1 MSVSSDAY
9 WRLGRKY
16 MNYLET
22 ANFGA
27 SVRDYEFTRKAMH
40 QIFDMVSSESFEDL
54 SADEIFMFL
63 FKGIALVS
71 FKDYLKRYLYE
82 RAEIEEPFS
91 EVKDQVWQDII
102 MYAFEENNAP
112 HSFEPTST
120 RWSYTVKSWLN
131 SDRVRRSTV
140 FLLGF
145 GLKMMEQDVSDFL
158 TRVLEEDN
166 YHMDDSE
173 EVVYRYCFRHQLPY
187 SKAKALLEQTGFKGT
202 PETLKV
208 STDEILQDEQSV
220 LRYLTGIRKNRPVN
234 LIQDTSRK
242 CFEKLYKTSKEIIA
256 GIYNQDEMDKP
267 EKERREWTA
276 DDVSAADLEKMLCSG
291 IPLTDSGNLV
301 KANQSLLSKHFQNYR
316 LSRQR
321 VDGLMKGQAQPD
333 RYDLITL
340 CFFLHAQKEEITGE
354 QRLSGFLSEIN
365 PVLASC
371 GMSEIHP
378 ANPYEAFILICILSD
393 CPMAVYGD
401 IWELSYEQ

>member
-1 MSVSSDAY
+1 
-9 WRLGRKY
+9 

-27 SVRDYEFTRKAMH
+27 SIRDYEFTRKARH
-40 QIFDMVSSESFEDL
+40 QIFEVVNSESFEDM
-54 SADEIFMFL
+54 SADEIFLFL
-63 FKGIALVS
+63 YKGILLVS

-82 RAEIEEPFS
+82 RAGIEEPFS

-102 MYAFEENNAP
+102 TYAFEENNAP

-120 RWSYTVKSWLN
+120 RWSYTVKSWLT
-131 SDRVRRSTV
+131 SDRVRRSTI

-158 TRVLEEDN
+158 TKVLEEDN
-166 YHMDDSE
+166 YHMEDPE
-173 EVVYRYCFRHQLPY
+173 EVIYRYCFRHQLPY
-187 SKAKALLEQTGFKGT
+187 SRAKALLERAGT
-202 PETLKV
+202 ANTVETSKM

-220 LRYLTGIRKNRPVN
+220 LRYIAGIRKNGSVN
-234 LIQDTSRK
+234 LMQDATQK
-242 CFEKLYKTSKEIIA
+242 CFYNLYATSKEIIA
-256 GIYNQDEMDKP
+256 AIYNQDEMDKP
-267 EKERREWTA
+267 EKERREWTT

-291 IPLTDSGNLV
+291 IPMTDSGNLV
-301 KANQSLLSKHFQNYR
+301 KSNKSLLSKHFQNYR
-316 LSRQR
+316 FSRQR
-321 VDGLMKGQAQPD
+321 ADGLLKGQAQPD

-340 CFFLHAQKEEITGE
+340 CFFVHAQKEELTGE
-354 QRLSGFLSEIN
+354 QRLSGYLTEIN
-365 PVLASC
+365 PILTSC

-393 CPMAVYGD
+393 CPLAVYGD